1 MEDIIIPIDDK
12 IREFRNHI
20 KANPRTFLSSKF
32 GDGKSYFLREF
43 KEKTNDEFVF
53 ITLYPVNYQIAE
65 NEDIFNLIKRDILF
79 QLMINGI
86 ISDGVEINEEVALYF
101 FIQNNFTSFV
111 PDLLKYMSSVALPP
125 DGVSKVLLALK
136 NWKLLNTFG
145 NIANKYQKFKED
157 MYAKENLIGEFLN
170 KVDENFVYEEDIVTR
185 IIKDSISEY
194 KNDNPSKQIV
204 LVIEDLD
211 RLDPAHLFRILNVF
225 SAHIDYSYK
234 IFQQPKQTDIIG
246 NKFGFDKVVFV
257 ADFKNVKRIF
267 QHFYGEQTDFNGYI
281 GKFLT
286 SAPYEYS
293 IRKIRTDYIY
303 THLEKNLK
311 CLRRLIETLLPEEIL
326 DSKTIRECVQSFDID
341 SQLKAEPMYLFNNTA
356 VRIDTTILRLLSVM
370 RRLKV
375 EDGEIK
381 RLCLPLFHIEKNL
394 FCRFVAPY
402 LLLFKGTNNEMSVK
416 IVIKEDHGSSVNI
429 VVVTV
434 DPETGLGNITDDY
447 SYVTTTPPTD
457 MTALY
462 DMMLGYVVK

>member
-111 PDLLKYMSSVALPP
+111 PDLLKYMSSVALSP

-194 KNDNPSKQIV
+194 KNKNPSKQIV

-286 SAPYEYS
+286 SSPYEYS

-311 CLRRLIETLLPEEIL
+311 CPRRLIETLLHEDIL

-341 SQLKAEPMYLFNNTA
+341 SQLKAEPMYLFQGSTIS
-356 VRIDTTILRLLSVM
+356 IDTTILRAFSVL
-370 RRLKV
+370 RRLKI
-375 EDGEIK
+375 EDEEII
-381 RLCLPLFHIEKNL
+381 RLCLPLFNTTKDL
-394 FCRFVAPY
+394 FCRFLAPY
-402 LLLFKGTNNEMSVK
+402 LLLLKPSNDDLTVK
-416 IVIKEDHGSSVNI
+416 IVEKQHDDSPTN
-429 VVVTV
+429 VVEVSI
-434 DPETGLGNITDDY
+434 DEETGLGDVGANYAYYNKIE
-447 SYVTTTPPTD
+447 PTD
-457 MTALY
+457 MARLY
-462 DMMLGYVVK
+462 KKILEYIVK

>member
-12 IREFRNHI
+12 ILEFRNHI

-65 NEDIFNLIKRDILF
+65 NEDIFNLIKRDVLF

-111 PDLLKYMSSVALPP
+111 PDLLKYMSSVALSP

-157 MYAKENLIGEFLN
+157 MYAKENMIGEFLN

-194 KNDNPSKQIV
+194 KNKNPSKQIV

-234 IFQQPKQTDIIG
+234 IFQQLKQTDIIG

-267 QHFYGEQTDFNGYI
+267 QHFYGEQADFNGYI

-311 CLRRLIETLLPEEIL
+311 CPRRLIETLLPEDIL

-341 SQLKAEPMYLFNNTA
+341 SQLKAEPMYLFQGSTIS
-356 VRIDTTILRLLSVM
+356 IDTTILRAFSVL
-370 RRLKV
+370 RRLKI
-375 EDGEIK
+375 EDEEII
-381 RLCLPLFHIEKNL
+381 RLCLPLFNTTKDL
-394 FCRFVAPY
+394 FCRFLAPY
-402 LLLFKGTNNEMSVK
+402 LLLLKPSNDDLTVK
-416 IVIKEDHGSSVNI
+416 IVEKQHDDSPTN
-429 VVVTV
+429 VVEVSI
-434 DPETGLGNITDDY
+434 DEETGLGDVGANYAYYNKIE
-447 SYVTTTPPTD
+447 PTD
-457 MTALY
+457 MARLY
-462 DMMLGYVVK
+462 KKILEYIVK

>member
-1 MEDIIIPIDDK
+1 MEDITIPIDDK

-20 KANPRTFLSSKF
+20 KANPRTFLSSMF
-32 GDGKSYFLREF
+32 GDGKSYFLQEF
-43 KEKTNDEFVF
+43 KEKTSDEFVF
-53 ITLYPVNYQIAE
+53 ITLYPVNYQIVE
-65 NEDIFNLIKRDILF
+65 NEDIFNLIKRDVLF

-86 ISDGVEINEEVALYF
+86 ISDGVEISEEVALYF

-111 PDLLKYMSSVALPP
+111 SEMLKYMGSVALPP
-125 DGVSKVLLALK
+125 DATGAVIAALTKGKVFVDL
-136 NWKLLNTFG
+136 
-145 NIANKYQKFKED
+145 IAKYEKFKKE
-157 MYAKENLIGEFLN
+157 MYAKENLIEKFLD
-170 KVDENFVYEEDIVTR
+170 KADEKFVYEEDIVTR
-185 IIKDSISEY
+185 IIKDSVSEF
-194 KNDNPSKQIV
+194 KKDNPSKQIV

-257 ADFKNVKRIF
+257 ADYKNVKRIF
-267 QHFYGEQTDFNGYI
+267 KHFYGEQTDFNGYI

-293 IRKIRTDYIY
+293 IRKIRTEYIY
-303 THLEKNLK
+303 NHLEKNLR
-311 CLRRLIETLLPEEIL
+311 CPRRLIETLLPQDIL
-326 DSKTIRECVQSFDID
+326 DSKTIRECVQSFDIEA
-341 SQLKAEPMYLFNNTA
+341 QLKAEPMYLFDNTA
-356 VRIDTTILRLLSVM
+356 VRIDTTILRLFSVM

-375 EDGEIK
+375 QDDEIQ
-381 RLCLPLFHIEKNL
+381 RYCLPLFHIDKNL

-402 LLLFKGTNNEMSVK
+402 LLLLKKTNDEMSVK

-434 DPETGLGNITDDY
+434 DKETGLGTIADDY

-457 MTALY
+457 MAALY

>member
-12 IREFRNHI
+12 ILEFRNHI

-65 NEDIFNLIKRDILF
+65 NEDIFNLIKRDVLF

-111 PDLLKYMSSVALPP
+111 PDLLKYMSSVALSP

-157 MYAKENLIGEFLN
+157 MYAKENMIGEFLN

-234 IFQQPKQTDIIG
+234 IFQQLKQTDIIG

-267 QHFYGEQTDFNGYI
+267 QHFYGEQADFNGYI

-311 CLRRLIETLLPEEIL
+311 CPRRLIETLLPEDIL

-341 SQLKAEPMYLFNNTA
+341 SQLKAEPMYLFQGSTIS
-356 VRIDTTILRLLSVM
+356 IDTTILRAFSVL
-370 RRLKV
+370 RRLKI
-375 EDGEIK
+375 EDEEII
-381 RLCLPLFHIEKNL
+381 RLCLPLFNTTKDL
-394 FCRFVAPY
+394 FCRFLAPY
-402 LLLFKGTNNEMSVK
+402 LLLLKPSNDDLTVK
-416 IVIKEDHGSSVNI
+416 IVEKQHDDSPTN
-429 VVVTV
+429 VVEVSI
-434 DPETGLGNITDDY
+434 DEETGLGDVGANYAYYNKIE
-447 SYVTTTPPTD
+447 PTD
-457 MTALY
+457 MARLY
-462 DMMLGYVVK
+462 KKILEYIVK

>member
-65 NEDIFNLIKRDILF
+65 NEDIFNLIKRDVLF

-111 PDLLKYMSSVALPP
+111 PDLLKYMSSVALSP

-157 MYAKENLIGEFLN
+157 MYAKENMIGEFLN

-234 IFQQPKQTDIIG
+234 IFQQLKQTDIIG

-267 QHFYGEQTDFNGYI
+267 QHFYGEQADFNGYI

-311 CLRRLIETLLPEEIL
+311 CPRRLIETLLPEDIL

-341 SQLKAEPMYLFNNTA
+341 SQLKAEPMYLFQGSTIS
-356 VRIDTTILRLLSVM
+356 IDTTILRAFSVL
-370 RRLKV
+370 RRLKI
-375 EDGEIK
+375 EDEEII
-381 RLCLPLFHIEKNL
+381 RLCLPLFNTTKDL
-394 FCRFVAPY
+394 FCRFLAPY
-402 LLLFKGTNNEMSVK
+402 LLLLKPSNDDLTVK
-416 IVIKEDHGSSVNI
+416 IVEKQHDDSPTN
-429 VVVTV
+429 VVEVSI
-434 DPETGLGNITDDY
+434 DEETGLGDVGANYAYYNKIE
-447 SYVTTTPPTD
+447 PTD
-457 MTALY
+457 MARLY
-462 DMMLGYVVK
+462 KKILEYIVK

>member
-12 IREFRNHI
+12 IRELRNHI

-43 KEKTNDEFVF
+43 KEKTKDEFVF

-65 NEDIFNLIKRDILF
+65 NEDIFNLIKRDVLF
-79 QLMINGI
+79 QLMISGI
-86 ISDGVEINEEVALYF
+86 ISDGVEISEEVALYF
-101 FIQNNFTSFV
+101 FIQNNFMSFV

-125 DGVSKVLLALK
+125 DGVSTVLLALK
-136 NWKLLNTFG
+136 NWKLLKTFG
-145 NIANKYQKFKED
+145 DIANKYQKFKED
-157 MYAKENLIGEFLN
+157 MYARENLIGEFLD
-170 KVDENFVYEEDIVTR
+170 KVDQKFVYEEDLVTR

-194 KNDNPSKQIV
+194 KKDNLSKQIV

-234 IFQQPKQTDIIG
+234 IFQQPKETDIIG

-257 ADFKNVKRIF
+257 ADYKNVKRIF

-311 CLRRLIETLLPEEIL
+311 CPRRLIETLLPQDIL
-326 DSKTIRECVQSFDID
+326 DTKTIRECVQSFDID

-375 EDGEIK
+375 EDEEIQ
-381 RLCLPLFHIEKNL
+381 RLCLPLFHIDKNL

-402 LLLFKGTNNEMSVK
+402 LLLLKTTNDDLTVK
-416 IVIKEDHGSSVNI
+416 IVEEQHDGSSTDI
-429 VVVTV
+429 VEVSI
-434 DPETGLGNITDDY
+434 DKETGLGVIDDNY
-447 SYVTTTPPTD
+447 ACYNKIEPTD
-457 MTALY
+457 MATLY
-462 DMMLGYVVK
+462 EKMLSYVVK